1 MAVCCEWITDGT
13 AGGRKAKPPV
23 AQNADGFAV

>member
-1 MAVCCEWITDGT
+1 MAVCAANDGT

-23 AQNADGFAV
+23 ADTPTALLI